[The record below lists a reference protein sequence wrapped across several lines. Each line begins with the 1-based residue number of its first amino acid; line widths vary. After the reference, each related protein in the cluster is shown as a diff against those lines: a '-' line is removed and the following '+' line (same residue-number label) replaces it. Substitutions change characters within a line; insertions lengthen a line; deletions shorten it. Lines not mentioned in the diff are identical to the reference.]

1 MILPNTFE
9 AAWEWREPT
18 SASDSQPPAT
28 GAFEDDEAHYFC
40 FHRGG
45 LLVSQDESTAQ
56 WPVSRGFIALLL
68 APTELEKHPSRR
80 FIGYWQGQACWGLR
94 ISQQEFENFD
104 AMQAQGLDKGL
115 RFEPLRALFNR
126 LPDDVLAI
134 AGRAIQILEFDR
146 SHRYCGACAN
156 PTLLHEG
163 GRSRRCPSCGETSY
177 PRVAPAM
184 MVLIKRDAMFGRQLL
199 LARSPRFP
207 AGMYSALAGFVEPSE
222 SIESCIHREAFEEVG
237 VRLRNI
243 QYFGS
248 QSWPFPHSLMIA
260 YVADYAGG
268 EIQCQE
274 GEIEDARWFTLD
286 ALPQLP
292 HRLSIARRLIDGVI
306 AQAS

>member
-1 MILPNTFE
+1 MNI
-9 AAWEWREPT
+9 
-18 SASDSQPPAT
+18 D
-28 GAFEDDEAHYFC
+28 G
-40 FHRGG
+40 
-45 LLVSQDESTAQ
+45 
-56 WPVSRGFIALLL
+56 
-68 APTELEKHPSRR
+68 HPSRR
-80 FIGYWQGQACWGLR
+80 FIGYWQGQACWGLV
-94 ISQQEFENFD
+94 ISQQEFDHFD
-104 AMQAQGLDKGL
+104 ALRAQGLYRDLG
-115 RFEPLRALFNR
+115 FEPLRGLFNR
-126 LPDDVLAI
+126 LPDEVLAI

-146 SHRYCGACAN
+146 SHRFCGACAN

-163 GRSRRCPSCGETSY
+163 GRSRRCPACGETSY

-237 VRLRNI
+237 LRVRNI

-260 YVADYAGG
+260 YVADYDGG

>member
-9 AAWEWREPT
+9 AAWEWHEPT
-18 SASDSQPPAT
+18 AASDLQAPAT
-28 GAFEDDEAHYFC
+28 SSVKNDEAHYFC

-45 LLVSQDESTAQ
+45 LLVSQDASAAQ
-56 WPVSRGFIALLL
+56 WPVPKAFIAWLL

-80 FIGYWQGQACWGLR
+80 FIGYWHGKACWGL
-94 ISQQEFENFD
+94 SFTEQEF
-104 AMQAQGLDKGL
+104 QALESIQAHAPSKGL

-134 AGRAIQILEFDR
+134 AGRAIQMLEFDR
-146 SHRYCGACAN
+146 SHRFCGACASL
-156 PTLLHEG
+156 TKLHEG
-163 GRSRRCPSCGETSY
+163 GRSRRCPACGETSY

-184 MVLIKRDAMFGRQLL
+184 MVLIKRETMFGRQLL

-237 VRLRNI
+237 LRLRNI
-243 QYFGS
+243 QYFDS
-248 QSWPFPHSLMIA
+248 QSWPFPHSLMVA
-260 YVADYAGG
+260 YVADYDGG
-268 EIQCQE
+268 EIRCQE

-292 HRLSIARRLIDGVI
+292 HRLSIARRLIDAVI
-306 AQAS
+306 AQA